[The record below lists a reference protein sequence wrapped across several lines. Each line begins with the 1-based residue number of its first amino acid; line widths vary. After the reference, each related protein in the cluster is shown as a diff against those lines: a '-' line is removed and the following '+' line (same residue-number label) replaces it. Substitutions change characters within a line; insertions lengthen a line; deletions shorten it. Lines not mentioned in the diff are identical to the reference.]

1 MTDKALPS
9 AAVEALAEA
18 VGREHVLLDPA
29 DRWTYGYDN
38 SRRQAQPGAVVMPA
52 TTEEVRALVAACRQF
67 RLPLTTRGRGTDS
80 HHDTEHTGESSTH
93 R

>member
-29 DRWTYGYDN
+29 DRWSGPWWP
-38 SRRQAQPGAVVMPA
+38 RAVSS
-52 TTEEVRALVAACRQF
+52 AC
-67 RLPLTTRGRGTDS
+67 P
-80 HHDTEHTGESSTH
+80 
-93 R
+93 